1 MQGFTNSLSPHAYSH
16 LSFDS
21 AMPMPFKIPIVLH
34 TLLHPQTDLSF
45 TAKQNDLLEA
55 LRFSLKAKN
64 KMFTKVGEQENRL
77 IQEMTQEGEGT
88 SPSVKDEYNA
98 LQTQKMEASE
108 ICFDLMNALSEELSA
123 SQYQK
128 LMELSGISV

>member
-1 MQGFTNSLSPHAYSH
+1 MQGFSNSPNLHAYSE

-21 AMPMPFKIPIVLH
+21 AMPMPFKIPIVLQ
-34 TLLHPQTDLSF
+34 TLLNEETDLDF

-55 LRFSLKAKN
+55 LRFSLKAK
-64 KMFTKVGEQENRL
+64 KTMFEEVSVKENVL
-77 IQEMTQEGEGT
+77 LQEMTQEGNAHT
-88 SPSVKDEYNA
+88 QSAKDEYNV

-108 ICFDLMNALSEELSA
+108 ICFDLINALSEELSA

-128 LMELSGISV
+128 LMELSGIST